1 MLASLPPPALRCP
14 FIFVRS
20 SSAAAGLVLGFQQA
34 RYSEPDYSELGGD
47 EDEESNTNVSMRALL
62 EEANEKEA
70 PRFVALSFRLP
81 DGTRISRKV
90 HEPIAACK
98 SDFFGAMVSTLI
110 GTELGNPNPNPSPNP
125 NPRIE
130 LDVGEA
136 CDDAGTLG
144 TVISWMYGVDPYE
157 SEAMTIGTA
166 TKLLRLASYLQMPG
180 LVRRCFQDIVS
191 WTTVDADRIFD
202 ASDESMRQCTE
213 LWLRL
218 STTTLQGTDTNPS
231 EAVRVAL
238 MRMLMQRS
246 TDDPVV
252 AYLLSSCSLE
262 NLALLTT
269 GVSCTARAIDLA
281 LAWGQQQQAHRHR
294 DDAGD
299 TVPAVRAVLA
309 HIPLETLPA
318 CYLRSLLDSGR
329 LLAGDA
335 QLCSATLQKA
345 QESEPAGPA
354 GPVTTG
360 RPAKRAKKA
369 KDAKENKQTETA
381 KEAPGWVG
389 VLNCWLSTVDS
400 EPWCAGDHHLL
411 GVRRIGCTGIRPEV
425 EGSATTKPAA
435 IVDGKALFFCGKHG
449 MAETGYVRSA
459 LSGDQS
465 DQSPWQP
472 FGIVPRSMVG
482 VQYGSVVY
490 GTWVIFV
497 RMTGA
502 GPSCVAFDVAKCTW
516 IVMPDFTARERP
528 CTAVV
533 CNSLYVIGG
542 YIPGSVPGSETATT
556 ERIRLDQCLDAGG
569 ANVSSWACRAP
580 RSAQWEQVQMPLAR
594 NGCSAVAIGTRIY
607 VTGGYYRDIERPAD
621 CWSVSSD
628 LTCIDTV
635 TGTVQNIGSPM
646 RTGRCGHSSFVS
658 SDGKIVVLGGAA
670 PRFRERIVHAESFDF
685 ATMKWSPLMPQ

>member
-1 MLASLPPPALRCP
+1 M
-14 FIFVRS
+14 
-20 SSAAAGLVLGFQQA
+20 VLGFQQA
-34 RYSEPDYSELGGD
+34 RYSEPDYSELGDD

-62 EEANEKEA
+62 EEANAKEA

-81 DGTRISRKV
+81 DGTTRISRNV
-90 HEPIAACK
+90 HEPIAARH
-98 SDFFGAMVSTLI
+98 SDFVSAMVSTLI
-110 GTELGNPNPNPSPNP
+110 GTELEGPNPNPSPNP

-130 LDVGEA
+130 LDVGEE
-136 CDDAGTLG
+136 CDDAKTLD
-144 TVISWMYGVDPYE
+144 TVISWMYGLDPYE
-157 SEAMTIGTA
+157 NEAMSIGTI

-180 LVRRCFQDIVS
+180 LMRRCSQDIVS

-218 STTTLQGTDTNPS
+218 STTTLQGPSEGTNTNPS

-238 MRMLMQRS
+238 ARMLMQRS

-262 NLALLTT
+262 NLAILTT

-281 LAWGQQQQAHRHR
+281 LTWGQQHQQHQQQR
-294 DDAGD
+294 DAA
-299 TVPAVRAVLA
+299 VPAVLSVLSVLA

-335 QLCSATLQKA
+335 QLCSAALQKA
-345 QESEPAGPA
+345 QESEHA
-354 GPVTTG
+354 GPVGPVTTTG
-360 RPAKRAKKA
+360 RPAKKAKKA
-369 KDAKENKQTETA
+369 KDAKDAKDAKSGSSTENA
-381 KEAPGWVG
+381 KGWVG

-400 EPWCAGDHHLL
+400 EPSCAGDHLLL

-425 EGSATTKPAA
+425 EGSASTKPAA
-435 IVDGKALFFCGKHG
+435 IVDGKALFFCGKQG
-449 MAETGYVRSA
+449 MVETGYVSST

-465 DQSPWQP
+465 DQSPCQWQP

-497 RMTGA
+497 RMTGD

-516 IVMPDFTARERP
+516 LVMPDFTARERP
-528 CTAVV
+528 CAAVV

-542 YIPGSVPGSETATT
+542 AVAGAVAGAVPGSEAATT
-556 ERIRLDQCLDAGG
+556 ERIRLDQCLDG
-569 ANVSSWACRAP
+569 ANGANGASAAQQ
-580 RSAQWEQVQMPLAR
+580 SAQWEQVQTQLAR
-594 NGCSAVAIGTRIY
+594 NGCSAVAIGTRFY

-621 CWSVSSD
+621 SWSVSSD

-635 TGTVQNIGSPM
+635 TGTVENIGSPM

-685 ATMKWSPLMPQ
+685 ATMKWSPLMPK

>member
-1 MLASLPPPALRCP
+1 
-14 FIFVRS
+14 
-20 SSAAAGLVLGFQQA
+20 
-34 RYSEPDYSELGGD
+34 
-47 EDEESNTNVSMRALL
+47 MRALL
-62 EEANEKEA
+62 EEANTKDA
-70 PRFVALSFRLP
+70 PRFVSLSFRLP
-81 DGTRISRKV
+81 DGTTRISRNV
-90 HEPIAACK
+90 HEPIAARH
-98 SDFFGAMVSTLI
+98 SDFVGAMVSTLV
-110 GTELGNPNPNPSPNP
+110 GTELASPTTNTNMSPNMSQSQHQSG
-125 NPRIE
+125 RIV
-130 LDVGEA
+130 LDVGEE
-136 CDDAGTLG
+136 CDDEKTLD
-144 TVISWMYGVDPYE
+144 TVISWMYGLDPYE
-157 SEAMTIGTA
+157 NEAMSIGTI

-180 LVRRCFQDIVS
+180 LMRRCSQDIVS

-202 ASDESMRQCTE
+202 ASDENARQCTE

-218 STTTLQGTDTNPS
+218 STTTLSKGPQPDPS

-238 MRMLMQRS
+238 ARMLMQRS

-281 LAWGQQQQAHRHR
+281 LTWGQQHQQPR
-294 DDAGD
+294 DDA
-299 TVPAVRAVLA
+299 VPAVLAVLA

-335 QLCSATLQKA
+335 QLCSAALQKA
-345 QESEPAGPA
+345 QESEHA

-360 RPAKRAKKA
+360 RPAKKAKKA
-369 KDAKENKQTETA
+369 KDAKDAESGSSTESA
-381 KEAPGWVG
+381 KGWVG
-389 VLNCWLSTVDS
+389 VLNGWLSTVDS
-400 EPWCAGDHHLL
+400 EPSCAGDHLLL
-411 GVRRIGCTGIRPEV
+411 GMRRIGCTGIRPEV
-425 EGSATTKPAA
+425 EGSASTKPAA
-435 IVDGKALFFCGKHG
+435 IVDGKALFFCGKQG
-449 MAETGYVRSA
+449 MVETGYLCST

-465 DQSPWQP
+465 DQSPCQWQP

-516 IVMPDFTARERP
+516 LAMPDFTARERP
-528 CTAVV
+528 CAAVV

-542 YIPGSVPGSETATT
+542 AVAGAVAATT
-556 ERIRLDQCLDAGG
+556 ERIRLDQCLDG
-569 ANVSSWACRAP
+569 ANGASGASGAP
-580 RSAQWEQVQMPLAR
+580 RSAQWEQVQTQLAR

-621 CWSVSSD
+621 SWSVSSD

-635 TGTVQNIGSPM
+635 AGTVENIGSPM
-646 RTGRCGHSSFVS
+646 HTGRCGHSSFVS

>member
-1 MLASLPPPALRCP
+1 M
-14 FIFVRS
+14 
-20 SSAAAGLVLGFQQA
+20 GFQQPEA
-34 RYSEPDYSELGGD
+34 RYSEPDYSELGDD

-62 EEANEKEA
+62 EEANTKDA
-70 PRFVALSFRLP
+70 PRFVSLSFRLP
-81 DGTRISRKV
+81 DHTARISRNV
-90 HEPIAACK
+90 HEPIAARH
-98 SDFFGAMVSTLI
+98 SDFVSAMVSTLI
-110 GTELGNPNPNPSPNP
+110 GTELEGPNPSPSPNP

-136 CDDAGTLG
+136 CDDAKTLD
-144 TVISWMYGVDPYE
+144 TVISWMYGLDPYE
-157 SEAMTIGTA
+157 NEAMSIGTI

-180 LVRRCFQDIVS
+180 LMRRCSQDIVS

-202 ASDESMRQCTE
+202 ASDENARQCTE

-218 STTTLQGTDTNPS
+218 STTTLSEGHSTGPS

-238 MRMLMQRS
+238 ARMLMQRS

-281 LAWGQQQQAHRHR
+281 LMWGQQHQKQR
-294 DDAGD
+294 DD
-299 TVPAVRAVLA
+299 TVPAVPAVPAVLSVLSVLA

-335 QLCSATLQKA
+335 QLCSAALQKA
-345 QESEPAGPA
+345 QESEPAWPV
-354 GPVTTG
+354 GPVTTTG
-360 RPAKRAKKA
+360 RPAKKAKKA
-369 KDAKENKQTETA
+369 KDAKDAKDAKSGSSTENA
-381 KEAPGWVG
+381 KGWVG
-389 VLNCWLSTVDS
+389 VLNYWLSTVDS
-400 EPWCAGDHHLL
+400 EPSCAGDHLLL

-425 EGSATTKPAA
+425 EGSASTKPAA
-435 IVDGKALFFCGKHG
+435 IVDGKALFFCGKQG
-449 MAETGYVRSA
+449 MTETGYVSST
-459 LSGDQS
+459 LSGDRS
-465 DQSPWQP
+465 DQSPCQWQP

-497 RMTGA
+497 RMTGD

-516 IVMPDFTARERP
+516 LAMPDFTARERP
-528 CTAVV
+528 CAAVV

-542 YIPGSVPGSETATT
+542 AGHGSEAATT
-556 ERIRLDQCLDAGG
+556 ERIRLDQCLDG
-569 ANVSSWACRAP
+569 ANGANGANGASAAQQ
-580 RSAQWEQVQMPLAR
+580 SAQWEQVQTQLAR

-621 CWSVSSD
+621 SWSVSSD

-635 TGTVQNIGSPM
+635 TGTVENIGSPM
-646 RTGRCGHSSFVS
+646 HTGRCGHSSFVS
-658 SDGKIVVLGGAA
+658 SGGKIVVLGGAA
-670 PRFRERIVHAESFDF
+670 PRFRERIVHTESFDF